1 MNYIAFGGRFYL
13 RFAYVDTHNY
23 TADSLFNR
31 RNVPVKYE
39 DEYAREGSKYR
50 IIFCRI
56 PRKHRAKFMEA
67 LGELPNKM
75 LLCGH
80 RDYEE
85 FCEDIL
91 GGIKAKYGE
100 DKAE

>member
-1 MNYIAFGGRFYL
+1 
-13 RFAYVDTHNY
+13 
-23 TADSLFNR
+23 
-31 RNVPVKYE
+31 
-39 DEYAREGSKYR
+39 
-50 IIFCRI
+50 
-56 PRKHRAKFMEA
+56 MEA

-75 LLCGH
+75 LICGH

-85 FCEDIL
+85 FCEDVL